1 MTRATLRGAALAAA
15 ALATVG
21 CNGATGVVLT
31 VDGPGLFAD
40 ELSVVAHYG
49 DTAVVRD
56 AKTPKPVAL
65 PTEVFADLP
74 TNAGLVTFDV
84 LGLLGGAPVGS
95 GTSQAVMVRAH
106 SVAHA
111 TVALG
116 PSGSDGGCAAASA
129 DCWDVQ
135 ATFTAANYPADP
147 TTVLAFGQ
155 PATVGQPVYA
165 FLAGPGDNTY
175 QDALR
180 ACSGRKVATG
190 WFIERKPLAAGKW
203 QVTVRGESAADCGMN
218 PLAFS
223 SGTLTVNAA
232 AGWRVAVD
240 NGCTVSSDAH
250 NRSTSCVV
258 DGATGTVTWAGGS
271 PCGTCCNCDSAG
283 QVNIDITV
291 ARVATP

>member
-1 MTRATLRGAALAAA
+1 
-15 ALATVG
+15 
-21 CNGATGVVLT
+21 
-31 VDGPGLFAD
+31 
-40 ELSVVAHYG
+40 G

-65 PTEVFADLP
+65 PTQVFADLP

-106 SVAHA
+106 SVAQA
-111 TVALG
+111 TVGLG
-116 PSGSDGGCAAASA
+116 PSGSGGGWAAAGGDGWGAGGAPGPAPNS
-129 DCWDVQ
+129 
-135 ATFTAANYPADP
+135 PADP

-165 FLAGPGDNTY
+165 FLAGSGDNTY

-203 QVTVRGESAADCGMN
+203 QVTV
-218 PLAFS
+218 
-223 SGTLTVNAA
+223 
-232 AGWRVAVD
+232 
-240 NGCTVSSDAH
+240 
-250 NRSTSCVV
+250 
-258 DGATGTVTWAGGS
+258 
-271 PCGTCCNCDSAG
+271 
-283 QVNIDITV
+283 
-291 ARVATP
+291 